1 MTGREG
7 GGGKVETFG
16 GPPRLGRGIFMAGA

>member
-7 GGGKVETFG
+7 GGADHLRKLN
-16 GPPRLGRGIFMAGA
+16 PKD